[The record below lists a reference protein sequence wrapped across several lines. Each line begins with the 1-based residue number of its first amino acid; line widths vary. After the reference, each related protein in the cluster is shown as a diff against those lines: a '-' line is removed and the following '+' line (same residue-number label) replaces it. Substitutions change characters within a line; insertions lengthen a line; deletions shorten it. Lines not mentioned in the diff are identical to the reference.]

1 MELRGPQQVGIGVA
15 DLRDAGAARVDLGQQ
30 RPSPKRI
37 VHHLSLQSH
46 GDQSTSASRP
56 PRRDYAATLRDVHLV
71 CADGNRTLTI
81 IDVADRQT
89 AGTRAKDS
97 DRNDTCQVLDSA
109 LAEGQLSME
118 EHRQRVA
125 TATTAT
131 TLGQLAGLVSD
142 LQNSNAPVKMPDLK
156 KSARAGAGGGWGM
169 RAAVA
174 GVLVVLGIAIGWG
187 LYGNTSSPLS
197 FTSDPGAKSDGI
209 APVVLTPPR
218 QLQSLGGLTGLVEQM
233 KQRFGDTMGYKL
245 LIYPEYGSLDRADPN
260 DNRRKITYDYRG
272 GWGDGDNPSAIGDDD
287 RLVDLSKIDVKAVV
301 GVFRGAPDTLQI
313 KRSDVKNTYM
323 IIEPSK
329 DPTAGDLTITMY
341 VSSDFGSGYI
351 ATTGDGTVKQI
362 NLPS

>member
-1 MELRGPQQVGIGVA
+1 VTA
-15 DLRDAGAARVDLGQQ
+15 
-30 RPSPKRI
+30 
-37 VHHLSLQSH
+37 
-46 GDQSTSASRP
+46 P
-56 PRRDYAATLRDVHLV
+56 PHFEDGHLV
-71 CADGNRTLTI
+71 CGDGNRTLTI
-81 IDVADRQT
+81 IVVAERQS

-125 TATTAT
+125 TATNAS
-131 TLGQLAGLVSD
+131 TLGELAGLVAD
-142 LQNSNAPVKMPDLK
+142 LQNSNAPVKMPSLK
-156 KSARAGAGGGWGM
+156 QPARLAGGGWGM
-169 RAAVA
+169 RAALA
-174 GVLVVLGIAIGWG
+174 GVLLVVGIAIGWG

-197 FTSDPGAKSDGI
+197 FTSDPGAKPDGI

-218 QLQSLGGLTGLVEQM
+218 QLQSLGGLTGLIEQM

-245 LIYPEYGSLDRADPN
+245 LIYPDYGSLDRADPN

-272 GWGDGDNPSAIGDDD
+272 GWGDGDDPAAIADDD
-287 RLVDLSKIDVKAVV
+287 RLVDLSKIDVTTVV
-301 GVFRGAPDTLQI
+301 GVLRGAPDTLHI
-313 KRSDVKNTYM
+313 KRSDVKNTYL
-323 IIEPSK
+323 IVEPSK

-362 NLPS
+362 NYPS